1 MERRRCGISC
11 GEGVSKPTPI
21 WTGTVDRDG
30 VMRLDSI
37 ALFRRFCSSLKN
49 QAVQVTVKKLA
60 RRKSKGQLGYLFG
73 IVYPVIADEMG
84 YRDYEIEQVHDAIIR
99 HLRGLKPEP
108 NPLQM
113 RVSLAEMSHE
123 EVSAYIEDCRH
134 WALTEYGI
142 VTPDAE
148 KVEIPK
154 ERRKSPRTA
163 AA

>member
-1 MERRRCGISC
+1 MG
-11 GEGVSKPTPI
+11 KPTPLWSGAI
-21 WTGTVDRDG
+21 DAEGTLH
-30 VMRLDSI
+30 LDSI

-60 RRKSKGQLGYLFG
+60 RPKSRSQGGYLWG
-73 IVYPVIADEMG
+73 VLYPVIAEELG
-84 YRDYEIEQVHDAIIR
+84 YREYEAEQVHDALMR
-99 HLRGLKPEP
+99 KLRGLQPDP
-108 NPLQM
+108 NPLGL
-113 RVSLAEMSHE
+113 RVSLATMSHE
-123 EVSAYIEDCRH
+123 EVSAYIEDVRH
-134 WALTEYGI
+134 FALTELGI